1 MEPDL
6 PPGANATKLFEDKT
20 PNAIVLN
27 RILLNSLNVAAHDDL
42 AQPDGSELIDLIV
55 LLSRKLLSVWTHLQA
70 YQAQERVLVEQ
81 AAGWPSTKQEYS
93 QELYEQF
100 DVFSVQIKST
110 LDHLVQVMRPILG
123 RNKWTIYSFG
133 DKGERVLASLQR
145 NTSKH
150 HAGHVR
156 MMEHQLFNE
165 TNRRWLTGIIDARDQ
180 VNHGMAGGMKIE
192 RFAVYRDA
200 AGTVHLPRWNNEQPI
215 GEAMVIV
222 WENLF
227 RYVEDFIV
235 LAINFRLK
243 PEYGLVRKEMPLTSP
258 VPSWTLTTRQAVD
271 EFVRAH
277 TPSKAI

>member
-6 PPGANATKLFEDKT
+6 PTGTNATKLFGDKT
-20 PNAIVLN
+20 PNAIILN
-27 RILLNSLNVAAHDDL
+27 RILLNL

-55 LLSRKLLSVWTHLQA
+55 LLSRKLLSVWTHLQT
-70 YQAQERVLVEQ
+70 YQAQERALVQQ
-81 AAGWPSTKQEYS
+81 AAGWPTTKREHS
-93 QELYEQF
+93 QELYEEF

-123 RNKWTIYSFG
+123 RNKWTMYSFG

-156 MMEHQLFNE
+156 LMEHQLFNE

-200 AGTVHLPRWNNEQPI
+200 GGTVHLPRWNDEQTI
-215 GEAMVIV
+215 GEAMLIV

-243 PEYGLVRKEMPLTSP
+243 PEYGLVRKEMPLTSS